1 MWDNKGEAF
10 NWLDAA
16 PFKPEIWGLF
26 RVSRTRLATNLNDLE
41 NLSDHIHYY
50 STSQDSLAPMYKQK
64 EEEEETK
71 AKALLKKII
80 MGPEILWCPFF
91 EFIL

>member
-26 RVSRTRLATNLNDLE
+26 RELWPRLATNLNDLE

-50 STSQDSLAPMYKQK
+50 STSQDSLAPKQK
-64 EEEEETK
+64 EEETK

>member
-26 RVSRTRLATNLNDLE
+26 RDSRARLATNLNDLE

-50 STSQDSLAPMYKQK
+50 STSQDSLAPKQK
-64 EEEEETK
+64 EEETK
-71 AKALLKKII
+71 AKALLQKSQWDNIFYKVTFEII
-80 MGPEILWCPFF
+80 
-91 EFIL
+91 

>member
-50 STSQDSLAPMYKQK
+50 STSQDSLAPKQK
-64 EEEEETK
+64 EEETK
-71 AKALLKKII
+71 AKALLQKSQWDNI
-80 MGPEILWCPFF
+80 FY
-91 EFIL
+91 

>member
-26 RVSRTRLATNLNDLE
+26 RDSRARLATNLNDLE

-50 STSQDSLAPMYKQK
+50 STSQDSLAPKQK
-64 EEEEETK
+64 EEETK

>member
-26 RVSRTRLATNLNDLE
+26 RLWPRLATNLNDLE
-41 NLSDHIHYY
+41 NLSDQILHYTKGNRMMDKSSGQSKYDDNSAY
-50 STSQDSLAPMYKQK
+50 SK
-64 EEEEETK
+64 
-71 AKALLKKII
+71 LKRLDT
-80 MGPEILWCPFF
+80 EFTTWILN
-91 EFIL
+91 LR